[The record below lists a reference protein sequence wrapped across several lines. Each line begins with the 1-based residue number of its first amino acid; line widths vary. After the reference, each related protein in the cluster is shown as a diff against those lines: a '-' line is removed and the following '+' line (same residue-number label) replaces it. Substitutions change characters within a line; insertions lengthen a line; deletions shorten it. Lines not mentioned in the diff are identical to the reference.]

1 MESTHGLLPNHQG
14 MNNVSF
20 IFIFDVFNINLAF
33 SHLDSLLLS
42 MHSALYDAV
51 IFLGV
56 FRFQARII
64 NKTLDRRKK
73 KSKI

>member
-1 MESTHGLLPNHQG
+1 MSY
-14 MNNVSF
+14 
-20 IFIFDVFNINLAF
+20 IFIFDVFDSNLAF

-42 MHSALYDAV
+42 MHSALYVAV

-64 NKTLDRRKK
+64 NKTLKRRIK
-73 KSKI
+73 KSRI